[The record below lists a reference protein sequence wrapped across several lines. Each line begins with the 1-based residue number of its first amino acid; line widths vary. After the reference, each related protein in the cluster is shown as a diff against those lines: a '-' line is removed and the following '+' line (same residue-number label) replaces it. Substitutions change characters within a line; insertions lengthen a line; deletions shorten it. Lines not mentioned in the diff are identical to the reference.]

1 MDANSAISNRR
12 TSSRPEG
19 GETVL
24 VTVIRLTLSGTRP
37 LHRQAYDSADGFG
50 RVPTLRPGK
59 AERVRHSQN
68 VAERNARFQSRQA
81 GPETKVLTAAKGDAF
96 YLTPAR
102 IELLRMGEYRR
113 IAVSRAQQQQNA
125 VAFLDLLTAD
135 RRGAAG
141 DPHHAL
147 HRTFQARHLGHNG
160 FGKRGVLAGASVE
173 VGVVQQPVNA
183 GGYERGRGLHGDDE
197 SEKGK

>member
-1 MDANSAISNRR
+1 MDASSAISNRR
-12 TSSRPEG
+12 TSSGLEG
-19 GETVL
+19 GKTAL
-24 VTVIRLTLSGTRP
+24 LTVIRLTLSGTRP
-37 LHRQAYDSADGFG
+37 LHRQACDPADGLG
-50 RVPTLRPGK
+50 RVPALRPGQ

-68 VAERNARFQSRQA
+68 VAERNARFETRQA
-81 GPETKVLTAAKGDAF
+81 GSEAKVLTTAKGDVF

-102 IELLRMGEYRR
+102 IELLRTRECRG
-113 IAVSRAQQQQNA
+113 IAISRAQQQQDA

-160 FGKRGVLAGASVE
+160 LGKR
-173 VGVVQQPVNA
+173 
-183 GGYERGRGLHGDDE
+183 
-197 SEKGK
+197 